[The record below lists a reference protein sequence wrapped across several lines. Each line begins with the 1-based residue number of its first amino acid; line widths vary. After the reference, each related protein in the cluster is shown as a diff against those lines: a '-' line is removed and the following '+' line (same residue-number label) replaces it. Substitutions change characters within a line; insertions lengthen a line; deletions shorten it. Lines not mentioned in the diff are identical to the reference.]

1 MGQTETVTH
10 LLILTIAR
18 ASLIP
23 RPTAVIHGLG
33 MRVLVCIHVRIMASY
48 AMGNR
53 CGVLKELAV
62 GSV

>member
-10 LLILTIAR
+10 LLILTIAC

-33 MRVLVCIHVRIMASY
+33 MRVLVRIRIMASY

-53 CGVLKELAV
+53 CGVLKELAM